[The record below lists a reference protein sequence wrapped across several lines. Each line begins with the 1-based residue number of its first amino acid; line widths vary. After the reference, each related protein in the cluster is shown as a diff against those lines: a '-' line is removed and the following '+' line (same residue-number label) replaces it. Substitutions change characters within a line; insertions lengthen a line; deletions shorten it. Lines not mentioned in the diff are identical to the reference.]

1 MGSSRVRNPV
11 VSGTFYPS
19 SAAEIE
25 KMIGEFILKDHPEST
40 DAIGC
45 VVPHAGYAYSGR
57 VAALTLSQVR
67 IPEKVILLGPNHTGL
82 GSPYSIMTE
91 GSWKTPLGEV
101 KIDGDLARLIL
112 RNSRH
117 IKEDY
122 LAHADEHSLEVELPI
137 MQYFKS
143 NFEIV
148 PIAFLSEDLEVL
160 IEEGINIAKVIKKYA
175 CNKVLLI
182 ASSDMTHYEPEAQ
195 ARKKDKQAIETI
207 LSLDEK
213 KLMEQITAFNITMC
227 GYAPVV
233 AMLSCAKELGA
244 SKGRLAAY
252 QTSAE
257 VTKDKTSVV
266 GYAGIILN

>member
-1 MGSSRVRNPV
+1 MESSRVRNPV

-19 SAAEIE
+19 SATEIK
-25 KMIGEFILKDHPEST
+25 KMIRGFMLQDSSDNA

-45 VVPHAGYAYSGR
+45 LVPHAGYAYSGR
-57 VAALTLSQVR
+57 VAALTISQIK
-67 IPEKVILLGPNHTGL
+67 IPEKVVLLGPNHTGL
-82 GSPYSIMTE
+82 GSPYGIMTE

-101 KIDGDLARLIL
+101 KIDSDLAGHIL

-148 PIAFLSEDLEVL
+148 PIAFLSDELEVL
-160 IEEGINIAKVIKKYA
+160 IEEGINIARVIKKYA
-175 CNKVLLI
+175 RNKVLLV
-182 ASSDMTHYEPEAQ
+182 ASSDMTHYEPEVQ
-195 ARKKDKQAIETI
+195 ARKKDKQAIEAI

-213 KLMEQITAFNITMC
+213 KLMEQITALNITMC
-227 GYAPVV
+227 GYAPAVV
-233 AMLSCAKELGA
+233 MLSCAKELGA
-244 SKGRLAAY
+244 SKGRLTAY